1 MDGVILRLLDYL
13 VAAIDRA
20 DVRGWEAE
28 AEALARL
35 YQAFGALLLPQAGD
49 LERVAR
55 ELEGVACINP
65 RLGRAI
71 RPAFEGLISGLEFE
85 LCRKEAV

>member
-1 MDGVILRLLDYL
+1 MDEKIRKFLDYL

-20 DVRGWEAE
+20 EARGWEAE

-35 YQAFGALLLPQAGD
+35 YQAVGALMLPQAGD
-49 LERVAR
+49 HGRVELMLKRLAR
-55 ELEGVACINP
+55 VNP
-65 RLGRAI
+65 RKARSI

-85 LCRKEAV
+85 LCRKEAA